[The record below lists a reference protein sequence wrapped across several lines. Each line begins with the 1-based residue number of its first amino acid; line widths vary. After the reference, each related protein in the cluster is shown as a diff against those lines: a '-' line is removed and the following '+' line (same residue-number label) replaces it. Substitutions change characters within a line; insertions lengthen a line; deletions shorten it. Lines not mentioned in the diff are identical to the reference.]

1 MGSPAASVPW
11 LAWSKAGADIERAW
25 GTQGFLSFLLSLKQ
39 FFYPP
44 RQSPSPPT
52 SPGLPVAEKGERVK
66 RLARYIV
73 VENLK
78 KISFAWEE
86 KGGGMGESLSQSYFS
101 VLGGQY
107 TLWGRSPRS
116 P

>member
-1 MGSPAASVPW
+1 M
-11 LAWSKAGADIERAW
+11 
-25 GTQGFLSFLLSLKQ
+25 
-39 FFYPP
+39 
-44 RQSPSPPT
+44 
-52 SPGLPVAEKGERVK
+52 AEKGERVK
-66 RLARYIV
+66 RLARYVV

-78 KISFAWEE
+78 KVSFAWEE
-86 KGGGMGESLSQSYFS
+86 KGRGRMGESLSQSYFS